1 VDEIKNGNYYALS
14 DCLGRREWLILGSMV
29 QEIIVAIVFAGAVFY
44 VGQLIYK
51 SLQSKSA
58 CTTGC
63 GKCGALD
70 IQKIEAQINEKRL

>member
-1 VDEIKNGNYYALS
+1 
-14 DCLGRREWLILGSMV
+14 MV
-29 QEIIVAIVFAGAVFY
+29 QEIIVGIVFAGAVYY

-63 GKCGALD
+63 GKCGVLD
-70 IQKIEAQINEKRL
+70 IEKIEAQMKKKGLEA

>member
-1 VDEIKNGNYYALS
+1 MI
-14 DCLGRREWLILGSMV
+14 
-29 QEIIVAIVFAGAVFY
+29 QEIIVGIVFAGAVFY

-63 GKCGALD
+63 GKCGAMD
-70 IQKIEAQINEKRL
+70 FQKIEAQIKKKGL

>member
-1 VDEIKNGNYYALS
+1 
-14 DCLGRREWLILGSMV
+14 MV
-29 QEIIVAIVFAGAVFY
+29 QEILVGIVFAGAVFY

-63 GKCGALD
+63 GKCGAVD
-70 IQKIEAQINEKRL
+70 FQKIESQLKKKGL